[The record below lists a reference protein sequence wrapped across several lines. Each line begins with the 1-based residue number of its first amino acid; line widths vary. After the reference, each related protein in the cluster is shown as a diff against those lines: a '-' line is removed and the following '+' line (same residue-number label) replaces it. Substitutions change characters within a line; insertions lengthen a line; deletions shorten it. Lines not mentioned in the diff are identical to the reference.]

1 MISLPTLACSVCS
14 CVCFGGVWWDLFL
27 LLAAGVKISLPTC
40 FFWRLRLDSGHKS
53 SQVCSSASIDL
64 RRFIDYKGFREEE
77 SGMLLASNMINMGEA
92 VMTKES
98 RVAPTT

>member
-1 MISLPTLACSVCS
+1 MLVQFVRVFVLVGSGGIFSFCSQRELRSLYRLV
-14 CVCFGGVWWDLFL
+14 
-27 LLAAGVKISLPTC
+27 
-40 FFWRLRLDSGHKS
+40 FFWRLSLDSGHKS

-64 RRFIDYKGFREEE
+64 WRFIDYKGFSEEE

-92 VMTKES
+92 VITKES

>member
-1 MISLPTLACSVCS
+1 MFVLVGSGGIFSFCSQRELRSLYRLV
-14 CVCFGGVWWDLFL
+14 
-27 LLAAGVKISLPTC
+27 

-64 RRFIDYKGFREEE
+64 WRFTDYKGFSEEE

-92 VMTKES
+92 VITKES